1 MKKKIVI
8 IIISILII
16 IGIIIGVIF
25 ATRNVNNNLNI
36 ASVNDMG
43 NFIDDLYTGL
53 TLQTSLNSMELDIN
67 NMDLVKSYTGLDN
80 TEGIEHIVVSESMIS
95 TEAYSL
101 ILVKCEN
108 EERAS
113 QIASEMSENIS
124 LSDKWISASDIKTY
138 YATNGDLVFLVMS
151 NDDWAKPVYDK
162 FVELSNN

>member
-36 ASVNDMG
+36 ASANDMG
-43 NFIDDLYTGL
+43 NFIDDLYSGL
-53 TLQTSLNSMELDIN
+53 TLPTSLYSMELDITN
-67 NMDLVKSYTGLDN
+67 
-80 TEGIEHIVVSESMIS
+80 IEHIVVSESMIS

-113 QIASEMSENIS
+113 QIASEMNEKVS

-162 FVELSNN
+162 FVELSL